1 MVNSLEK
8 KKTVAESRAE
18 IAQVMMPSDAN
29 PAGNVHG
36 GVIMKMID
44 EAAAIPALR
53 HSQKVVVTASV
64 DKIDFIYPVYVGN
77 LVVAKASVNYVGKT
91 SMEIGVRVESENLK
105 SGKKLHVNSAYLT
118 YVALDPRGRPTE
130 IPPIYPETP
139 EEKRRYEDAI
149 KRRQARLEMRTRHSH
164 EKK

>member
-1 MVNSLEK
+1 MCDLER
-8 KKTVAESRAE
+8 KKTVSESQAE

-53 HSQKVVVTASV
+53 HSQKIVVTASV
-64 DKIDFIYPVYVGN
+64 DKIDFISPVYVGN
-77 LVVAKASVNYVGKT
+77 LVIAKASVNYVGKT
-91 SMEIGVRVESENLK
+91 SMEIGVRVEAENLK
-105 SGKKLHVNSAYLT
+105 SGKRTHVNSAYLT
-118 YVALDPRGRPTE
+118 FVALDARGRPTE
-130 IPPIYPETP
+130 IPPIHPMTK

-149 KRRQARLEMRTRHSH
+149 KRRETRLEMR
-164 EKK
+164 KKKKH